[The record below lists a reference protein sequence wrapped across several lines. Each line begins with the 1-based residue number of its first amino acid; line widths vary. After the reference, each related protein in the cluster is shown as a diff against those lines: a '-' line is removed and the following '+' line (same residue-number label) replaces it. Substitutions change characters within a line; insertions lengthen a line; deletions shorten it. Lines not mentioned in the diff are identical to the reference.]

1 MQEMI
6 FHKTNCLLQLRNDGT
21 KHCRTIVCTH
31 KNMLF
36 CNDNCDLANNH
47 CCKGHVLTVPYKSLV
62 IVRLR
67 RKKKVKLKKN
77 NIDSKHRK
85 RNAL

>member
-36 CNDNCDLANNH
+36 CNDNCDLANKH
-47 CCKGHVLTVPYKSLV
+47 YCKGHVSAVPYKSLV

-67 RKKKVKLKKN
+67 KKEQY
-77 NIDSKHRK
+77 
-85 RNAL
+85 